1 MLISPSVDFII
12 HLCLQIDVV
21 SRNLNPIGLTSE
33 TKFRWHPCNEAVRP
47 KSKYVEKTKCV
58 PMWYFVCFRGLLKI
72 DHWIEPEKKKKHL
85 CESEYTFQIFISSQ
99 SHTNSLLQSHIKGR
113 VVGLKCGWVAESLS
127 SMNEAVG
134 SISALQKLKENSSL
148 KYDYNRDRNNQI
160 IISQNKLT
168 SYTRTDNRDT
178 HDD

>member
-1 MLISPSVDFII
+1 MKPSDLKVSMLKRPSVCQCGTLSVLEVYWKLI
-12 HLCLQIDVV
+12 
-21 SRNLNPIGLTSE
+21 IGLNQ
-33 TKFRWHPCNEAVRP
+33 K
-47 KSKYVEKTKCV
+47 
-58 PMWYFVCFRGLLKI
+58 
-72 DHWIEPEKKKKHL
+72 KKKKHL

-178 HDD
+178 HDDWGSREILSYTENL